1 MKQIDFSQLALLNG
15 RAEQTVADG
24 YCYYI
29 NSYKAIFDEGQS
41 HFLLFF
47 VALAATL
54 LAGALMQP
62 VPLAPLWVLGSY
74 FMAQTLIVLNTRP
87 AR

>member
-1 MKQIDFSQLALLNG
+1 
-15 RAEQTVADG
+15 V
-24 YCYYI
+24 
-29 NSYKAIFDEGQS
+29 
-41 HFLLFF
+41 
-47 VALAATL
+47 VLAATL

-74 FMAQTLIVLNTRP
+74 FMAQTLIVHNTRP

>member
-1 MKQIDFSQLALLNG
+1 MA
-15 RAEQTVADG
+15 RATF
-24 YCYYI
+24 Y
-29 NSYKAIFDEGQS
+29 
-41 HFLLFF
+41 LFF
-47 VALAATL
+47 FVVLAATL
-54 LAGALMQP
+54 LAGALIQP